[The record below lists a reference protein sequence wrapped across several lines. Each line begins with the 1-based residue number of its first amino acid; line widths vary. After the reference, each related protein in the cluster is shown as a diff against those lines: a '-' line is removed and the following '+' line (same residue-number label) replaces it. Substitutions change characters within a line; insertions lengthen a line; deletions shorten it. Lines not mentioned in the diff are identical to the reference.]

1 MDIKQKC
8 VKSMSVKC
16 VDINC
21 GGRINKER
29 LANLKQ
35 TLKKNKEFVTL
46 YIVEQLEKENK
57 IMEDILIDDL
67 KKIEQLIQ
75 QIKDEVL

>member
-1 MDIKQKC
+1 MW
-8 VKSMSVKC
+8 
-16 VDINC
+16 

-75 QIKDEVL
+75 QIKDEVLWKL